1 MIEPKPLFLERLKK
15 LMPDEKD
22 FARFNEII
30 HIKPVNAIRCNT
42 LKISP
47 LNLRKRLEEKGWKIE
62 QPWDQHPEVMQVT
75 SELEPGELGR
85 AREHLT
91 GLYYIQ
97 EFSSMLPLLALKPK
111 AGELVLDL
119 FAAPGSK
126 TTQMA
131 ALMENKGTIIA
142 NDNDISRISILASN
156 IERCGAMNVLVARH
170 DAVILCEK
178 FLKLGIKFDK
188 ILLDVPCS
196 GEGTTRG
203 SPKTF
208 IMWNYKMIKKLGRM
222 QRKFIASA
230 VPLLKHG
237 GELVYS
243 TCTYAP
249 EENEKNVDFLIKEMG
264 LKIQDAGLPVKCR
277 QGITEWEGEIFSD
290 EVKKACR
297 IFPQDNNTEGFF
309 VSKFRKEGNFEH
321 LKVQKESNQ
330 DFDVSKFRK
339 VGK

>member
-1 MIEPKPLFLERLKK
+1 MIEPKPLFLERMRK
-15 LMPDEKD
+15 LMSNEKD

-47 LNLRKRLEEKGWKIE
+47 FNLRKRLEEKGWKIE

-111 AGELVLDL
+111 QGELVLDL

-230 VPLLKHG
+230 VPLLKDG

-264 LKIQDAGLPVKCR
+264 LTIQDAGLPVKCR
-277 QGITEWEGEIFSD
+277 QGVTEWEGEKFD
-290 EVKKACR
+290 EQVTKACR

-309 VSKFRKEGNFEH
+309 VARFKKMSGEG
-321 LKVQKESNQ
+321 K
-330 DFDVSKFRK
+330 
-339 VGK
+339 

>member
-1 MIEPKPLFLERLKK
+1 MIEPKPLFLERMRK
-15 LMPDEKD
+15 LMPNEKD

-47 LNLRKRLEEKGWKIE
+47 SDLRNRLEEKGWKIE
-62 QPWDQHPEVMQVT
+62 QPWNQHPEVMQVVN
-75 SELEPGELGR
+75 ELEPGELGR

-111 AGELVLDL
+111 QGELVLDL

-196 GEGTTRG
+196 GEGTTRS

-208 IMWNYKMIKKLGRM
+208 IMWNPKMIKKLGRM

-230 VPLLKHG
+230 VPLLKEG

-264 LKIQDAGLPVKCR
+264 LKFRML
-277 QGITEWEGEIFSD
+277 
-290 EVKKACR
+290 AC
-297 IFPQDNNTEGFF
+297 
-309 VSKFRKEGNFEH
+309 
-321 LKVQKESNQ
+321 L
-330 DFDVSKFRK
+330 
-339 VGK
+339 

>member
-62 QPWDQHPEVMQVT
+62 QPWNQHPEVMQVT

-111 AGELVLDL
+111 QGELVLDL

-131 ALMENKGTIIA
+131 ALMQNKGTIIA

-230 VPLLKHG
+230 VPLLKEG

-249 EENEKNVDFLIKEMG
+249 EENEKNVNFLIKEMG
-264 LKIQDAGLPVKCR
+264 LTIQDAGLPVKCR
-277 QGITEWEGEIFSD
+277 PGVTEWEGEKFD
-290 EVKKACR
+290 EQVTRACR

-309 VSKFRKEGNFEH
+309 VSKFRKVA
-321 LKVQKESNQ
+321 K
-330 DFDVSKFRK
+330 
-339 VGK
+339 